1 MQVGLRWNSWTVTLL
16 ACACVT
22 VAILIGSAATANIS
36 FDNTIDIIGHRGA
49 GGVAPENTRAAIE
62 QAIGAGAQWVEI
74 DVQETIDGEV
84 VVIHDSDLMKMLEWT

>member
-1 MQVGLRWNSWTVTLL
+1 MRTSGRSLKEFRDNVQVGLRWNSWTVTLL

-62 QAIGAGAQWVEI
+62 QAISACPS
-74 DVQETIDGEV
+74 ETFAYCNG
-84 VVIHDSDLMKMLEWT
+84 